1 MKEYPWG
8 LQGSS
13 GNTFPGGEKNILQG
27 KNERQESGKQVW
39 SMRKQSGIDGVG
51 RTGLR
56 GAAWLA
62 AMGLSLFLLTG
73 CGQDGESTGNPV
85 PGSAGSISGAE
96 GGFSDDADSRADS
109 SGQAPGET
117 NVGNGVGSG
126 NSEDN
131 GSGNGIGSGSQESE
145 SPEDN
150 GSGNGIESESS
161 EDNSPGNEI
170 ESGSPEG
177 STSLEAGDFQQT
189 FDAAEAETA
198 GKVRLETKLEGYT
211 GSGYLAGFE
220 SQEDS
225 CSFQV
230 EIPAAGSY
238 DIIVISAGMGGEKT
252 NGIAVDGE
260 TVGSFVTASE
270 EFGEA
275 ALQRVY
281 LESGVHT
288 VSITTEWGWI
298 GVDAMKIK
306 AAQPLPDSVF
316 QAEGDLVNP
325 NATESTKG
333 LMAYLQ
339 DIYGK
344 YILSGQHSDKGVGGP
359 EILALKKVNGDK
371 TPAVLGLDFI
381 EYTPSRVANGS
392 TGISTQLAINF
403 DAMGGINTFCW
414 HWNAPEKYLTDE
426 EPWYRGFYT
435 EATNI
440 DLGAIM
446 RGEDEEGYGLLLRD
460 IDAIA
465 EQIAILQEA
474 DVPILFRPLHEASG
488 GWFWWGA
495 AGPESYIELWKLV
508 FQRMTEYHKLNNIIW
523 VWNGQ
528 DGDWY
533 PGDEYVDIIGEDI
546 YPGKQVYLSQSGK
559 FSQAVEY
566 ADSPKPIALT
576 ENGCL
581 FDPELA
587 FRDQAP
593 WLWFCTWSGEF
604 VVKNNL
610 PLLSEEYTEEAMVRK
625 VYEDERVITLDELPD
640 WKQY

>member
-1 MKEYPWG
+1 MDNVRKWSGIKVNRPVGRRAFAWIAAICLSLSLLTAGCGQEAESAGNSGGAVNAQNPG
-8 LQGSS
+8 DGVLGGEGDSEDRDSQGGRVSEGAENAD
-13 GNTFPGGEKNILQG
+13 GNTASYGAENP
-27 KNERQESGKQVW
+27 ESGKA
-39 SMRKQSGIDGVG
+39 SDGSSAGNADDGVSEG
-51 RTGLR
+51 SS
-56 GAAWLA
+56 A
-62 AMGLSLFLLTG
+62 
-73 CGQDGESTGNPV
+73 GNAGSSAS
-85 PGSAGSISGAE
+85 GSAGQQGSKSSRGGSDSAGNQKSG
-96 GGFSDDADSRADS
+96 
-109 SGQAPGET
+109 T
-117 NVGNGVGSG
+117 T
-126 NSEDN
+126 
-131 GSGNGIGSGSQESE
+131 
-145 SPEDN
+145 PEAVN
-150 GSGNGIESESS
+150 FEQIY
-161 EDNSPGNEI
+161 
-170 ESGSPEG
+170 
-177 STSLEAGDFQQT
+177 
-189 FDAAEAETA
+189 DAAEAEMT
-198 GKVRLETKLEGYT
+198 GKVHLATQLSGYT

-220 SQEDS
+220 SEGDS

-230 EIPAAGSY
+230 EIPTAGSY
-238 DIIVISAGMGGEKT
+238 DITVISAGMGGEKT
-252 NGIAVDGE
+252 NGITVDGE
-260 TVGSFVTASE
+260 TAGSFVTASE

-275 ALQRVY
+275 VLQRVY
-281 LESGVHT
+281 LESGAHT
-288 VSITTEWGWI
+288 IGIRTEWGWI
-298 GVDAMKIK
+298 GVDALKIK
-306 AAQPLPDSVF
+306 SAERLPESVF
-316 QAEGDLVNP
+316 QVENALANP
-325 NATESTKG
+325 NATESAKG

-339 DIYGK
+339 DIYGS

-381 EYTPSRVANGS
+381 DYTPSRVANGS
-392 TGISTQLAINF
+392 SGISTKLAINF

-414 HWNAPEKYLTDE
+414 HWNAPEKYLTGS

-440 DLGAIM
+440 DLAAIM
-446 RGEDEEGYGLLLRD
+446 NGEDEEGYELLLRD

-465 EQIAILQEA
+465 EQISILQEA

-495 AGPESYIELWKLV
+495 SGPESYIELWKLV

-528 DGDWY
+528 DEDWY

-566 ADSPKPIALT
+566 TDSPRMIALT

-581 FDPELA
+581 FDPDQA

-610 PLLSEEYTEEAMVRK
+610 PLLSEEYTEEAMVKK

-640 WKQY
+640 WKHY

>member
-1 MKEYPWG
+1 
-8 LQGSS
+8 
-13 GNTFPGGEKNILQG
+13 
-27 KNERQESGKQVW
+27 
-39 SMRKQSGIDGVG
+39 MRKQSGIDGVG

-73 CGQDGESTGNPV
+73 CGQV
-85 PGSAGSISGAE
+85 
-96 GGFSDDADSRADS
+96 
-109 SGQAPGET
+109 QGET
-117 NVGNGVGSG
+117 NVGNGVESGS
-126 NSEDN
+126 SEDN
-131 GSGNGIGSGSQESE
+131 GSGNGIGSGNQESGSPEDNSPGNGVESGSQENGNS
-145 SPEDN
+145 EDN
-150 GSGNGIESESS
+150 GSGNGIESE
-161 EDNSPGNEI
+161 
-170 ESGSPEG
+170 SPEG
-177 STSLEAGDFQQT
+177 STSLEAGDFQQI

-198 GKVRLETKLEGYT
+198 GKVHLETKLEGYT

-270 EFGEA
+270 EFGEE

-392 TGISTQLAINF
+392 SGISTQLAINF

>member
-1 MKEYPWG
+1 MDNVKKRSRIKAGQPVGNRTFAWIAAICLSLSLLTAGCGQEAESAG
-8 LQGSS
+8 NS
-13 GNTFPGGEKNILQG
+13 GGAVSVQNPGGGVLGGEGNSENRDSQG
-27 KNERQESGKQVW
+27 GGVSGGAENADGSMASGDAENAESGKA
-39 SMRKQSGIDGVG
+39 SDS
-51 RTGLR
+51 
-56 GAAWLA
+56 
-62 AMGLSLFLLTG
+62 S
-73 CGQDGESTGNPV
+73 
-85 PGSAGSISGAE
+85 SAGNADGKASDGSSAGNADGKTSDGSSAGNA
-96 GGFSDDADSRADS
+96 GGSRASDS
-109 SGQAPGET
+109 AGQPG
-117 NVGNGVGSG
+117 
-126 NSEDN
+126 
-131 GSGNGIGSGSQESE
+131 
-145 SPEDN
+145 
-150 GSGNGIESESS
+150 SESS
-161 EDNSPGNEI
+161 KGGSDSAGNQK
-170 ESGSPEG
+170 SGTAPE
-177 STSLEAGDFQQT
+177 AVDFEQVY
-189 FDAAEAETA
+189 DAAEAETV
-198 GKVRLETKLEGYT
+198 GKVHLATQLSGYT
-211 GSGYLAGFE
+211 GGGYLAGFE
-220 SQEDS
+220 SEGDS
-225 CSFQV
+225 CFFQV

-238 DIIVISAGMGGEKT
+238 DITVISAGMGGEKT
-252 NGIAVDGE
+252 NGITVDGE
-260 TVGSFVTASE
+260 TAGSFVTASE

-275 ALQRVY
+275 VLQRVY

-288 VSITTEWGWI
+288 IGIRTEWGWI
-298 GVDAMKIK
+298 GVDALKIK
-306 AAQPLPDSVF
+306 SAERLLESVF
-316 QAEGDLVNP
+316 QVGNALANP
-325 NATESTKG
+325 NATESAKG

-339 DIYGK
+339 DIYGN

-392 TGISTQLAINF
+392 SGISTKLAINF

-414 HWNAPEKYLTDE
+414 HWNAPEKYLTDS

-440 DLGAIM
+440 DLAAIM
-446 RGEDEEGYGLLLRD
+446 NGEDEEGYELLLRD

-495 AGPESYIELWKLV
+495 SGPESYIELWKLV
-508 FQRMTEYHKLNNIIW
+508 FQRMTDYHKLNNIIW

-566 ADSPKPIALT
+566 TDSPRMIALT

-581 FDPELA
+581 FDPEQA

-610 PLLSEEYTEEAMVRK
+610 PLLSEEYTEEAMVKK

-640 WKQY
+640 WKHY

>member
-1 MKEYPWG
+1 MKKKT
-8 LQGSS
+8 LA
-13 GNTFPGGEKNILQG
+13 TKI
-27 KNERQESGKQVW
+27 
-39 SMRKQSGIDGVG
+39 
-51 RTGLR
+51 
-56 GAAWLA
+56 GAALMSA
-62 AMGLSLFLLTG
+62 VL
-73 CGQDGESTGNPV
+73 
-85 PGSAGSISGAE
+85 AGSMAACGNDGASQ
-96 GGFSDDADSRADS
+96 GDS
-109 SGQAPGET
+109 
-117 NVGNGVGSG
+117 
-126 NSEDN
+126 
-131 GSGNGIGSGSQESE
+131 
-145 SPEDN
+145 
-150 GSGNGIESESS
+150 
-161 EDNSPGNEI
+161 
-170 ESGSPEG
+170 
-177 STSLEAGDFQQT
+177 
-189 FDAAEAETA
+189 
-198 GKVRLETKLEGYT
+198 
-211 GSGYLAGFE
+211 
-220 SQEDS
+220 SQEDTS
-225 CSFQV
+225 LDGSQS
-230 EIPAAGSY
+230 ESGNQDSGESSGDSGENGGDASADASGSEDAG
-238 DIIVISAGMGGEKT
+238 
-252 NGIAVDGE
+252 DGE
-260 TVGSFVTASE
+260 ASGD
-270 EFGEA
+270 GEN
-275 ALQRVY
+275 
-281 LESGVHT
+281 
-288 VSITTEWGWI
+288 
-298 GVDAMKIK
+298 
-306 AAQPLPDSVF
+306 
-316 QAEGDLVNP
+316 QAGGAVVLHEPKDL
-325 NATESTKG
+325 
-333 LMAYLQ
+333 
-339 DIYGK
+339 
-344 YILSGQHSDKGVGGP
+344 GG
-359 EILALKKVNGDK
+359 
-371 TPAVLGLDFI
+371 
-381 EYTPSRVANGS
+381 
-392 TGISTQLAINF
+392 
-403 DAMGGINTFCW
+403 
-414 HWNAPEKYLTDE
+414 HWNAPEKYLTNE

-495 AGPESYIELWKLV
+495 AGPEGYIELWKLV

>member
-1 MKEYPWG
+1 
-8 LQGSS
+8 
-13 GNTFPGGEKNILQG
+13 
-27 KNERQESGKQVW
+27 
-39 SMRKQSGIDGVG
+39 MRKQSGIDGVG

-73 CGQDGESTGNPV
+73 CGQV
-85 PGSAGSISGAE
+85 
-96 GGFSDDADSRADS
+96 
-109 SGQAPGET
+109 PGET

-131 GSGNGIGSGSQESE
+131 GSGNGIGSGNSEDNGLGNGIGSGNSEDNSPENGIESE

-150 GSGNGIESESS
+150 GPGNG
-161 EDNSPGNEI
+161 I
-170 ESGSPEG
+170 ESGSPEDN
-177 STSLEAGDFQQT
+177 TPPETGDFQQI

-198 GKVRLETKLEGYT
+198 GKVHLETKLEGYT

-392 TGISTQLAINF
+392 SGISTQLAINF

-495 AGPESYIELWKLV
+495 AGPERYIELWKLV

-610 PLLSEEYTEEAMVRK
+610 PLLSEEYTEESMVRK